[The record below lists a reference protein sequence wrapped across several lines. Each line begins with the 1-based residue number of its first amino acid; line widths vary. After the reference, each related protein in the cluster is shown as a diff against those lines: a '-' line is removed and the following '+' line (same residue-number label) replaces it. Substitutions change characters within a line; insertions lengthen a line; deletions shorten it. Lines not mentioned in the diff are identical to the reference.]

1 MLFSIGIQN
10 AMVSL
15 TTSSLI
21 KASQMTGVVNE
32 LGVDIAEIFHSEG
45 EKRRLIQRE
54 ALLRVTVMVSFL
66 LGAMFSVGVFPR
78 MHTHIF
84 YIPAGIIVAIMIY
97 DTWRFRKTHD
107 LVP

>member
-1 MLFSIGIQN
+1 
-10 AMVSL
+10 MVSL

-54 ALLRVTVMVSFL
+54 ALLRLVVMSSFL
-66 LGAMFSVGVFPR
+66 LGALFSVAIFPQAGTR
-78 MHTHIF
+78 IF
-84 YIPAGIIVAIMIY
+84 LLPASIIAVVILQNL
-97 DTWRFRKTHD
+97 WFSKKKK
-107 LVP
+107 